1 MVNTTDAAS
10 LQDFMPRLKDHL
22 LRRITEGSAPGVSGT
37 DAGTSVPD
45 NIGRTTANGD
55 RVFIKGHRMY
65 RHHIARFNYTT
76 YDVRRSQDVIN
87 PGTTHRDIM
96 LLANDGDESNADH
109 PFYYARVLGIY
120 HVNVIYMEE
129 GMQDYAPRTMEF
141 LWVRWFEYD
150 GNRSVAWADLKLDSV
165 RFPPMASEGAFGF
178 VDPKD
183 VLRGAHII
191 PAFAKGKARRDGI
204 GLSRLAKD
212 APDWAYYRVNRYK
225 HWATLRLYP
234 SDENFLGLL
243 IVIW

>member
-1 MVNTTDAAS
+1 V
-10 LQDFMPRLKDHL
+10 PKLKDHI
-22 LRRITEGSAPGVSGT
+22 LRRITEGSPPGVSGT
-37 DAGTSVPD
+37 DAGTGVPD
-45 NIGRTTANGD
+45 NIGRAIVNRD
-55 RVFIKGHRMY
+55 RVFIKGHCMY

-87 PGTTHRDIM
+87 PGTTHCDIM
-96 LLANDGDESNADH
+96 LLANDDDESNAHH

-120 HVNVIYMEE
+120 HVNVIYTEE
-129 GMQDYAPRTMEF
+129 GMQGYTPRTMEF

-191 PAFAKGKARRDGI
+191 PAFTKGKARRDGI

-212 APDWAYYRVNRYK
+212 APDWAYYRVNRYNYC
-225 HWATLRLYP
+225 ATLQLYP
-234 SDENFLGLL
+234 DKTF
-243 IVIW
+243 